1 MLAPLAVSDW
11 LPPKAIEGAEGL
23 IVTVGTVLFVNINSS
38 VEAVHAPLLIVQR
51 SVAVPPEGTPVTPE
65 VEEDEVVIVAV
76 PLTTLQAP
84 VPVVGVL
91 PASVKEP
98 LPHCA
103 WSGPALAAVGA
114 ADTVADPVA
123 DV

>member
-23 IVTVGTVLFVNINSS
+23 IVTVGTALFVNITSS

-51 SVAVPPEGTPVTPE
+51 SVAVPPAGTPVTPE
-65 VEEDEVVIVAV
+65 VGEDEVVIVAV
-76 PLTTLQAP
+76 PLTKLQAP

-98 LPHCA
+98 LPH
-103 WSGPALAAVGA
+103 
-114 ADTVADPVA
+114 
-123 DV
+123 